1 MTTMAADR
9 DTDKTAPRCGCC
21 GRTVRIGRLVELG
34 STPGVFICDRCALW
48 AARRSTR
55 MLVIRLDPRAVLRW
69 LRSRARPSGPAAKA
83 IPILPSADLDRT
95 SAFYR
100 TFGMEE
106 VARYEG
112 YLLMGYRGVELHFS
126 ATVQQLRAEA
136 FVLVPDAGRLWK
148 QLKSQGVA
156 GLGPVE
162 DRSHGLREFVVTDP
176 DGNRIRVGS
185 PTPD

>member
-1 MTTMAADR
+1 MVADGS
-9 DTDKTAPRCGCC
+9 TGTTAPRCGCC
-21 GRTVRIGRLVELG
+21 GRAVGIERVVELG
-34 STPGVFICDRCALW
+34 NSPGVFICDQCALW

-55 MLVIRLDPRAVLRW
+55 MPVIRLDPRAVLRR
-69 LRSRARPSGPAAKA
+69 LGSRARASRSVPKA

-106 VARYEG
+106 LARYEG
-112 YLLMGYRGVELHFS
+112 YLLMGFRGVELHFTS
-126 ATVQQLRAEA
+126 RDGSTRAGEA

-148 QLKSQGVA
+148 EFRSAGVA
-156 GLGPVE
+156 GFGPVE
-162 DRSHGLREFVVTDP
+162 DRSHGLREFVVSDP

-185 PTPD
+185 PTPE